1 LRGWLRNRTSR
12 IIGTSLLL
20 AVLPLLVFL
29 LAAHVLFIRQSMRT
43 NSTRSM
49 QSAAVIG
56 KALGTQLA
64 QDTDLLGSFAT
75 RPAVIDAWRQL
86 NSAAI
91 GKQLL
96 EAPTLQPKF
105 PRLAAFSTDGKLLAC
120 YPETCDLGPDAL
132 AANSWYQQV
141 AKARQPYISAVSQA
155 SLSDPWS
162 YAIAVPVRDSNGKR
176 IGILAAYEP
185 LDSLISQ
192 IRLVQSTTRIFLVD
206 QTGDVFAKTG
216 STVTRVKGASNL
228 DQRPELNSRPG
239 GIEERETGASKF
251 VQGYADISPSGWKVL
266 LQVPV
271 SVVRRDAWEYERGLS
286 YLALLVVVLA
296 LVGGGF
302 IASVYKQLGDAERL
316 MDVTIDQAYDAFIAT
331 TEEGVITRWNQ
342 QAESLFGWTSDEARG
357 RTIYDLILPEPL
369 RQQYRSE
376 MERFR
381 TTGESGFFRQRL
393 EFSLLARNGGQFP
406 VEVSISPIRQGR
418 HHLCA
423 VFLRDITQQKQNQAQ
438 MEAQNRELNL
448 RNREVENANR
458 MKTRF
463 LAAMSHE
470 LRTPLNAI
478 LGFADLLRDDVA
490 LSNKQQ
496 RWLGHI
502 QNGGRHLLQLINDLL
517 DFSKIE
523 AGKLDLFCE
532 PLRPETLIPEIVA
545 ELQPLLTSK
554 TLRLTTNVTPGMVL
568 YADRIRFKQ
577 ILYNL
582 LSNAVKFTP
591 AEGEIS
597 IDLKR
602 MENTALVEVQD
613 NGVGIPA
620 EQQESIFEEFK
631 QITDSESE
639 VRNGTGLGLAITK
652 KLVEKHGGQVRV
664 QSEVGRGS
672 RFSFTIPLA
681 DSAPLTAPEPGIAQD
696 GESARSQSALILVI
710 DDDRHAAELLSH
722 TIESAGYRV
731 ETAGSEED
739 ALQKATQLEVA
750 AITLDIL
757 LPGGNGF
764 SILNRLKLKPE
775 TASIPV
781 IIVSV
786 VDQKPFGL
794 AMGAAEYFLKPVSP
808 SALTEALRRH
818 TRAPLDAPPGLP
830 S

>member
-1 LRGWLRNRTSR
+1 M
-12 IIGTSLLL
+12 
-20 AVLPLLVFL
+20 FL
-29 LAAHVLFIRQSMRT
+29 LAAHVLFIRQSMRS

-91 GKQLL
+91 GMELR
-96 EAPTLQPKF
+96 ETPSLQPKF
-105 PRLAAFSTDGKLLAC
+105 RGVAAFSTDGKLLAC
-120 YPETCDLGPDAL
+120 YPETCDLGPEAL
-132 AANSWYQQV
+132 AANSWYQHV
-141 AKARQPYISAVSQA
+141 AKAQQPYISAVSQA
-155 SLSDPWS
+155 SPSDPWS

-176 IGILAAYEP
+176 IGILAAYEA
-185 LDSLISQ
+185 LDSLTSQ

-216 STVTRVKGASNL
+216 STVTHVEGFSIP
-228 DQRPELNSRPG
+228 DQRPDLNSRPG
-239 GIEERETGASKF
+239 GRGEQETGAPKF
-251 VQGYADISPSGWKVL
+251 VQGYADISPSGWRVVV
-266 LQVPV
+266 QVPV
-271 SVVRRDAWEYERGLS
+271 SAVRRDAWEYERGLS

-316 MDVTIDQAYDAFIAT
+316 MDVIIDQAYDAFIAT

-342 QAESLFGWTSDEARG
+342 QAESLFGWTSAEARG
-357 RTIYDLILPEPL
+357 RTIYDLILAEPL

-376 MERFR
+376 MELFR

-393 EFSLLARNGGQFP
+393 EFSLFGRNGRQFP

-423 VFLRDITQQKQNQAQ
+423 IFLRDITQQKQHQAE
-438 MEAQNRELNL
+438 MEAHNRELNL

-490 LSNKQQ
+490 WSQKQQ

-523 AGKLDLFCE
+523 AGKLDLFRE
-532 PLRPETLIPEIVA
+532 PLRPEALIPEIVA

-554 TLRLTTNVTPGMVL
+554 TLRLTTRVEPGLVL

-591 AEGEIS
+591 AGGEIS
-597 IDLKR
+597 IDL
-602 MENTALVEVQD
+602 ESLDGTALVEVQD
-613 NGVGIPA
+613 NGVGIPR

-652 KLVEKHGGQVRV
+652 KLVEQHGGQVRV

-681 DSAPLTAPEPGIAQD
+681 DSALRTAPQPRMARD
-696 GESARSQSALILVI
+696 GESARSQSALVLVI

-731 ETAGSEED
+731 ETAGSEEE
-739 ALQKATQLEVA
+739 ALQKATELEAA

-786 VDQKPFGL
+786 VDQKPLGL
-794 AMGAAEYFLKPVSP
+794 AMGAVEYFLKPVSP
-808 SALTEALRRH
+808 PALTEALRKHIRV
-818 TRAPLDAPPGLP
+818 PLDAPPSLP